1 MKKLAALALAMV
13 PIVPLPSQGLVI
25 PVPDTSLVSL
35 MVDSFTTATG
45 ERRQFDMRRLAT
57 RSSLAPV
64 VVFVNVIGPSMRTW
78 QGYQDWA
85 RLVTER
91 GLASVLYE
99 GVGYNNALTMP
110 QNLELQQATLD
121 SLLAAVTRRG
131 RNVGIDGTNA
141 VLWAA
146 SANTT
151 LGTLAA
157 LGRAHPSIKGY
168 VLYYGAGAVANP
180 RLDVPVFI
188 GRAGLDNPG
197 LNRDLD
203 SLSRQLTQAGVT
215 LTVVNHPA
223 GRHGFDLYD
232 STAVTADVIRQTLD
246 FMTSVTTPALHQAIA
261 AGVSETRA
269 SAAFAAGNWTEA
281 VRLYQEVVRATPNR
295 GGSHWRLGLAQL
307 EHREHAAALA
317 SFVRARE
324 LGVGGARDIGLPA
337 ARAALR
343 GNNATAAA
351 EWVVWALR
359 AFPRIRV
366 EIAADRE
373 LAPLLEHEL
382 VRAAGG

>member
-1 MKKLAALALAMV
+1 VKIATSLFVVLPVAPLAA
-13 PIVPLPSQGLVI
+13 QGLVI
-25 PVPDTSLVSL
+25 PVPDSASVSL
-35 MVDSFTTATG
+35 MVDSFTTSTG
-45 ERRQFDMRRLAT
+45 ERRQFDMRRPAT

-64 VVFVNVIGPSMRTW
+64 VVFVNVIGPSLRTW
-78 QGYQDWA
+78 PGYVAWA

-99 GVGYNNALTMP
+99 GTPYNSALTAP
-110 QNLELQQATLD
+110 QNIAAQQATLD
-121 SLLAAVTRRG
+121 SLIAAVTARG
-131 RNVGIDGTNA
+131 RNVGIDGTNV

-146 SANTT
+146 SANTS
-151 LGTLAA
+151 LGTPAA
-157 LGRAHPSIKGY
+157 LGRDHPSIKGY
-168 VLYYGAGAVANP
+168 VLYYGAGSVADP

-203 SLSRQLTQAGVT
+203 SLSRKLTRAGVA

-223 GRHGFDLYD
+223 GRHGFDLQD

-246 FMTSVTTPALHQAIA
+246 FMASVTTAAMHQAIV
-261 AGVSETRA
+261 AGVPETRA
-269 SAAFAAGNWTEA
+269 SAAFATGNWVEA
-281 VRLYQEVVRATPNR
+281 VRLYQDVVRASPTR

-307 EHREHAAALA
+307 ENREHVAALA
-317 SFVRARE
+317 SFNRARE

-343 GNNATAAA
+343 ANNTDAAA

-359 AFPRIRV
+359 AFPGIRA
-366 EIAADRE
+366 EITADRE
-373 LAPLLEHEL
+373 LAPLLEHQM
-382 VRAAGG
+382 VRASSG